1 MPRPFPPVSVPP
13 LAEQT
18 GGTFPRL
25 VELMQRL
32 LAPDG
37 CPWDREQ
44 SFATL
49 RRYVLE
55 EACEVI
61 DAIDGGDRKE
71 HCAELG
77 DLMLQVVFQAELA
90 RAEGAFGPDDVVA
103 AICEKLVRRHPH
115 VFADASVE
123 NVDEVLQN
131 WERIK
136 AAERAG
142 SRKGQGVLSGVAR
155 SLPALTRAQRVGEK
169 VARVGFD
176 WPDARGSRAKVE
188 EELGELDQA
197 LASGDADKAEEEL
210 GDVLFALVNLARHAG
225 VDAEGALRRTID
237 KFTRRFDHV
246 ERRVIERHGG
256 WPTTAAEDRITLEE
270 MDGYWDEAK
279 RAEISGAGTGAAA
292 DAGANAGAGAGGSG
306 AGGDGA

>member
-1 MPRPFPPVSVPP
+1 
-13 LAEQT
+13 
-18 GGTFPRL
+18 
-25 VELMQRL
+25 MQRL

-49 RRYVLE
+49 RKYVLE

-61 DAIDGGDRKE
+61 DAIDGGDRQE
-71 HCAELG
+71 LCAELG

-103 AICEKLVRRHPH
+103 GICDKLVRRHPH
-115 VFADASVE
+115 VFASEGESDVKDAE
-123 NVDEVLQN
+123 QVLRN

-136 AAERAG
+136 ASERAK
-142 SRKGQGVLSGVAR
+142 KGGRGEKADRGVLGGVAR

-176 WPDARGSRAKVE
+176 WPDARGSRAKVT
-188 EELGELDQA
+188 EELGELDA
-197 LASGDADKAEEEL
+197 AIESGDKDRVEAEL
-210 GDVLFALVNLARHAG
+210 GDVIFALVNLARHVE

-246 ERRVIERHGG
+246 ESRVREAHGG
-256 WPTTAAEDRITLEE
+256 WPTSVADDKLTLEE
-270 MDGYWDEAK
+270 LDGYWDEAK
-279 RAEISGAGTGAAA
+279 RREREEEAKRSAG
-292 DAGANAGAGAGGSG
+292 
-306 AGGDGA
+306 

>member
-1 MPRPFPPVSVPP
+1 MPRPFDPVVAPP
-13 LAEQT
+13 LTEQS
-18 GGTFPRL
+18 GQTFPRL

-44 SFATL
+44 NFSTL

-71 HCAELG
+71 LATELG

-90 RAEGAFGPDDVVA
+90 RAEGSFGPDDVVA
-103 AICEKLVRRHPH
+103 AICDKLVRRHPH
-115 VFADASVE
+115 VFADVE
-123 NVDEVLQN
+123 AKGAEEVLRN

-136 AAERAG
+136 AQERAG
-142 SRKGQGVLSGVAR
+142 SQKDRGVLGGVAR

-169 VARVGFD
+169 VSRVGFD
-176 WPDARGSRAKVE
+176 WPDARGSRAKVA
-188 EELGELDQA
+188 EELGELDA
-197 LASGDADKAEEEL
+197 AIASGDHDRIEAEL
-210 GDVLFALVNLARHAG
+210 GDVLFALVNLSRHVK

-246 ERRVIERHGG
+246 ESRVKEKHGG
-256 WPTTAAEDRITLEE
+256 WPTTASDDRLTLEE
-270 MDGYWDEAK
+270 LDGYWEEAK
-279 RAEISGAGTGAAA
+279 KREGEVG
-292 DAGANAGAGAGGSG
+292 
-306 AGGDGA
+306 

>member
-1 MPRPFPPVSVPP
+1 MPRPFDPVAAPP
-13 LAEQT
+13 LAEQS
-18 GGTFPRL
+18 GQTFPRL

-44 SFATL
+44 DLMSL
-49 RRYVLE
+49 RKYVLE

-61 DAIDGGDRKE
+61 DAIEGGDRKDL
-71 HCAELG
+71 CSELG
-77 DLMLQVVFQAELA
+77 DLMLQVVFQAELG
-90 RAEGAFGPDDVVA
+90 RAEGAVGPDDVVA
-103 AICEKLVRRHPH
+103 AICDKLVRRHPH
-115 VFADASVE
+115 VFASE
-123 NVDEVLQN
+123 KLETSGEVLQN

-136 AAERAG
+136 AAERG
-142 SRKGQGVLSGVAR
+142 PSERGVLSGVPR

-176 WPDARGSRAKVE
+176 WPDARGSRAKVA
-188 EELGELDQA
+188 EELDELDQA
-197 LASGDADKAEEEL
+197 NAGGDKDKAEAEL

-246 ERRVIERHGG
+246 EQRVREQHGG
-256 WPTTAAEDRITLEE
+256 WPTKAGDDKLSLEE
-270 MDGYWDEAK
+270 LDGYWDEAK
-279 RAEISGAGTGAAA
+279 RHEGET
-292 DAGANAGAGAGGSG
+292 
-306 AGGDGA
+306 

>member
-1 MPRPFPPVSVPP
+1 MRAMPRPFDPVAAPP
-13 LAEQT
+13 LADQQ
-18 GGTFPRL
+18 GRTFPRL

-44 SFATL
+44 TLSSL

-55 EACEVI
+55 EACEVV
-61 DAIDGGDRKE
+61 DAIDDGDRGE
-71 HCAELG
+71 LRAELG
-77 DLMLQVVFQAELA
+77 DLLLQVVFQAELA

-103 AICEKLVRRHPH
+103 AICDKLVRRHPH
-115 VFADASVE
+115 VFGDERADTPA
-123 NVDEVLQN
+123 EVLQN

-136 AAERAG
+136 VAER
-142 SRKGQGVLSGVAR
+142 RDKPDRGVLSGVAR

-176 WPDARGSRAKVE
+176 WPDARGSRGKVG
-188 EELGELDQA
+188 EELGELDA
-197 LASGDADKAEEEL
+197 AIASGDKDRVEAEL
-210 GDVLFALVNLARHAG
+210 GDVLFALVNLARHVD

-246 ERRVIERHGG
+246 EARVRETHGG
-256 WPTTAAEDRITLEE
+256 WPTSKADDRLTLEE
-270 MDGYWDEAK
+270 LDGYWDEAK
-279 RAEISGAGTGAAA
+279 RGEGAR
-292 DAGANAGAGAGGSG
+292 
-306 AGGDGA
+306 

>member
-1 MPRPFPPVSVPP
+1 MPRPFEPVAAPP
-13 LAEQT
+13 LPQQD
-18 GGTFPRL
+18 GSTFPRL

-32 LAPDG
+32 LAEDG

-61 DAIDGGDRKE
+61 DAIDGGDRDE
-71 HCAELG
+71 LCAELG
-77 DLMLQVVFQAELA
+77 DLLLQVVFQAELG
-90 RAEGAFGPDDVVA
+90 RAEGSFGPDSVVA
-103 AICEKLVRRHPH
+103 AICDKLVRRHPH
-115 VFADASVE
+115 VFADATVE
-123 NVDEVLQN
+123 GSADVLRN

-142 SRKGQGVLSGVAR
+142 QKKKAQGGVLGGVPR

-176 WPDARGSRAKVE
+176 WPDARGSRSKVG
-188 EELGELDQA
+188 EELGELDEA
-197 LASGDADKAEEEL
+197 IAAADKDRIEAEL
-210 GDVLFALVNLARHAG
+210 GDVLFALVNLARHVD

-237 KFTRRFDHV
+237 KFSGRFDHV
-246 ERRVIERHGG
+246 EARVHETHGG
-256 WPTTAAEDRITLEE
+256 WPTSTTDDKLTLEE
-270 MDGYWDEAK
+270 LDGYWDEAK
-279 RAEISGAGTGAAA
+279 RRERS
-292 DAGANAGAGAGGSG
+292 
-306 AGGDGA
+306 